1 MPTQLVTK
9 LLAYKRHVLVM
20 HHMSRVTMSH
30 KGLNGGSA
38 KISGCSHTLL
48 HMLNTQAGDLAWH
61 LTHSAHHHRSSSGPE
76 AHGYSRE
83 PVVTAPHQHHP
94 RALSMRCHPH
104 TPPTLPQDPPPST
117 PCQSDVP
124 IRHLHAQSSVAVLWP
139 PATLLNQVCQK

>member
-104 TPPTLPQDPPPST
+104 TPHQPYPKTRPHPRPVNRMYRYVICMPNR
-117 PCQSDVP
+117 QSQCYGHQ
-124 IRHLHAQSSVAVLWP
+124 RH
-139 PATLLNQVCQK
+139 C